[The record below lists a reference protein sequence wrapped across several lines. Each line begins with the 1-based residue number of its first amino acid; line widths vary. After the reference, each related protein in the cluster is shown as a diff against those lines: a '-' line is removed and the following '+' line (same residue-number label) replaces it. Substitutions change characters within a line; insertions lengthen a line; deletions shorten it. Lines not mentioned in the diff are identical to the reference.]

1 MRISALS
8 VRGGAGDSVT
18 DLRYVSHKITKG
30 KPKLPGLPATYDDG
44 SQAET
49 LEVETVDAVT
59 GVKAYL
65 LYTVFEDY
73 GVMTRSVRI
82 ENGGSAPVTL
92 ERAYSACL
100 DLPTMDR
107 DMVHVYGRW
116 AKENTTVRHPC
127 STASSASS
135 PSGA

>member
-1 MRISALS
+1 TDLSYLMFRGWFDELSPRNPKVGERVFSTDIAPLEYSTNGAGDMRISALS

-73 GVMTRSVRI
+73 GVMTR
-82 ENGGSAPVTL
+82 
-92 ERAYSACL
+92 
-100 DLPTMDR
+100 
-107 DMVHVYGRW
+107 
-116 AKENTTVRHPC
+116 
-127 STASSASS
+127 
-135 PSGA
+135 